1 MESLDSDVVQDFG
14 MELGD
19 LFLFLKLLL
28 WVKLRTSNLE
38 SCLYHDL
45 WAELHHLFIMFFDS
59 VH

>member
-1 MESLDSDVVQDFG
+1 VVQDFG